1 MPLVAIKNF
10 NALLYNKPVFDQ
22 PVKNKQEAYKK
33 CIEISRK
40 NTYTTDN
47 LLDYL
52 HDQKCILQQINF
64 TGKSKEDDGVK
75 AAKYYSKLFF
85 RIINCNRII

>member
-10 NALLYNKPVFDQ
+10 KALLDNKPVFDQ

-40 NTYTTDN
+40 NTYTTGN

-64 TGKSKEDDGVK
+64 TGKLKEDDGVTI
-75 AAKYYSKLFF
+75 FF
-85 RIINCNRII
+85 YC